1 MPVDQR
7 PRIIQIA
14 TTPAVTVRNVVVRL
28 NCPVID
34 VTASPSVRTGATIF
48 GSQSNDMLQ
57 VMNQIAAP
65 EIAR

>member
-28 NCPVID
+28 NCPVIE
-34 VTASPSVRTGATIF
+34 VTASPECSYGCNDFRKPVERHAPGDEPDRRT
-48 GSQSNDMLQ
+48 
-57 VMNQIAAP
+57 
-65 EIAR
+65 